1 MKKRILAMLAVCVLL
16 LFQAFAIVHAAVSY
30 GGTAAWDGE
39 PARVEQLGVGNQNSY
54 SSGGS
59 SSGGSSSSGGGYSG
73 GYGGYS
79 SGGVFVG
86 GFGGGSLGLIIAAIV
101 IIVVINGMRQNKNR
115 PVTQNVQPGAQF
127 IRPAVSP
134 AATIQ
139 KTDPNF
145 SETAFLSWANEVF
158 ITLNAA
164 WTKQDWSMIRPF
176 ESEELFRE
184 HSQQLDE
191 YKRNGTV
198 NYLERVAVKD
208 SFLDRYYTESG
219 YEYLVVKMRTNMIDY
234 VKETE
239 TGKIVAGD
247 ATTLWQMV
255 HTLTFM
261 RTAGTQTKENPGEL
275 HVTNCPNCG
284 APSEITSA
292 GQCPYCQ
299 SVITTGEFNWVLCKF
314 TGENL

>member
-16 LFQAFAIVHAAVSY
+16 LFQVFAVVQAASCHVPTEGSS
-30 GGTAAWDGE
+30 GPVRIG
-39 PARVEQLGVGNQNSY
+39 QLGVGNQNSY
-54 SSGGS
+54 SSSGGS
-59 SSGGSSSSGGGYSG
+59 SSGGSSSSGGGYSSDIG
-73 GYGGYS
+73 GYG
-79 SGGVFVG
+79 SGGVFIG

-115 PVTQNVQPGAQF
+115 PVTQNAQPDAQF
-127 IRPAVSP
+127 ARPAVNP
-134 AATIQ
+134 ATAILQ
-139 KTDPNF
+139 ADPNF

-176 ESEELFRE
+176 ESEQLFRE
-184 HSQQLDE
+184 HSQQLEE

-219 YEYLVVKMRTNMIDY
+219 FEYLVVKMRTNMIDY

-247 ATTLWQMV
+247 TTTLWQMV

-261 RTAGTQTKENPGEL
+261 RTAGTKTRENPGEL

-284 APSEITSA
+284 APSEVNSA
-292 GQCPYCQ
+292 VQCPYCQ
-299 SVITTGEFNWVLCKF
+299 SGITTVEFNWVLCKF